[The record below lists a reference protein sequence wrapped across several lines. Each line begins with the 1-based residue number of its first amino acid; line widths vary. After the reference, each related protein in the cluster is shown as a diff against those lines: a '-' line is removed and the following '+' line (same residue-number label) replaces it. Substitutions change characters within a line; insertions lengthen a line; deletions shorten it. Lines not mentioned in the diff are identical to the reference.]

1 MKVDEIPGKMRRK
14 SKESLI
20 WNSKF
25 ERQSPNQILV
35 LEKERES
42 EGGWDKTEVRM
53 GFGRSVKRGIYK

>member
-14 SKESLI
+14 SKESLM

-35 LEKERES
+35 LERERER
-42 EGGWDKTEVRM
+42 GWLGLDRSQN
-53 GFGRSVKRGIYK
+53 GFW

>member
-35 LEKERES
+35 LERERERARVVGTRLKS
-42 EGGWDKTEVRM
+42 EWVLVEV
-53 GFGRSVKRGIYK
+53 